1 VAELLSDYILR
12 LGDTAEITASITRR
26 QLLQVGVSGGSLVL
40 TGGAALAVSQNEAG
54 AATADDPSKQ
64 LALLEALAYDFY
76 GKALKAA
83 SKTSWSHNWTDAF
96 TRARENE
103 SEHYASWT
111 SSPPPPVGY
120 EFSYSSSTWKSARDI
135 ISFALTL
142 ERQMVA
148 SYSAAFSYG
157 PTLPSVANILPCHV
171 QHAQYLEF
179 IYGKNGKNI
188 NPHIVPYFRRAV
200 PYPVFTQPGQNNPN
214 PLNPHFLS
222 NHVHGPGVATP

>member
-1 VAELLSDYILR
+1 V
-12 LGDTAEITASITRR
+12 GDTAPIAGSITRR
-26 QLLQVGVSGGSLVL
+26 QLLEVGVRGGSLIL
-40 TGGAALAVSQNEAG
+40 TGGAALAVSPNEAG
-54 AATADDPSKQ
+54 AAVADDPSKQ

-76 GKALKAA
+76 GRALKAA
-83 SKTSWSHNWTDAF
+83 NKTSWSHNWTDAF
-96 TRARENE
+96 IRARENE
-103 SEHYASWT
+103 SEHYVSWT
-111 SSPPPPVGY
+111 GKPPPPSGY
-120 EFSYSSSTWKSARDI
+120 GFSYSSSTWKTARGI

-142 ERQMVA
+142 EKQMVA

-214 PLNPHFLS
+214 PLNPDFLS
-222 NHVHGPGVATP
+222 NHVHAPGLTTP